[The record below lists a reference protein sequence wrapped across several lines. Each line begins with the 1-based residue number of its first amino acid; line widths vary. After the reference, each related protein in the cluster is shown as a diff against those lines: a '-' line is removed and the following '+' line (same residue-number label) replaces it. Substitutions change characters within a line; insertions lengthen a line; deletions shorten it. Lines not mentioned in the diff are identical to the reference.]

1 MLFLLIESSEAQL
14 SKLTAFYM
22 ANTVSLGP
30 GLELLKILSKCLQ
43 LYIGYYLKGNL
54 KKVSYILVEY
64 KFVYWL
70 PATNIDRNSV
80 KFEFQF

>member
-22 ANTVSLGP
+22 ANTISLGP

-43 LYIGYYLKGNL
+43 LNIGYLKGNL
-54 KKVSYILVEY
+54 KKVSSILVEY

-70 PATNIDRNSV
+70 PVTNIDRNFV